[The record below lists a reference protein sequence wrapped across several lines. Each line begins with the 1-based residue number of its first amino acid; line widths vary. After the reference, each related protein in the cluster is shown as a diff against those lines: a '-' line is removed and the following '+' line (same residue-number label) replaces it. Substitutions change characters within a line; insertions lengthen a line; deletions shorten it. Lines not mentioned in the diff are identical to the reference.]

1 MEYLRSNNIHVS
13 IHNWKEEEWDLKV
26 LGFFTHL
33 HPGKMPIEYCTKIV
47 SNMIKSPKKHQR
59 IPKFRIKPIIM
70 ITSTSPTNLS
80 VRTYAIEVKAQD
92 SREMMSIL
100 KENIAPGIFLPVQ
113 LKFINKIA
121 FDKALIYISQKQ
133 DTTWTVVV
141 NHITDGSF
149 FKLEHKIKAL
159 LETDHVIHDAIKKM
173 AKVLVNKQQ
182 FYEDRKKL
190 KAHLAEWNAELD
202 PDDIREC
209 NIAPEVAHIA
219 QDSISEEADSF
230 YSSSITSIM
239 AFEVSEIYIPT
250 GKSTKMSGLSND
262 TQKHNQQNTEPT
274 FSSDDKIQTLKQ
286 QIEEYKTELQKQT
299 QKIDQ
304 MQEMLQLV
312 FSELTDKEDLN
323 NNNQSSDKFRRQ
335 LYSQP

>member
-1 MEYLRSNNIHVS
+1 
-13 IHNWKEEEWDLKV
+13 
-26 LGFFTHL
+26 
-33 HPGKMPIEYCTKIV
+33 
-47 SNMIKSPKKHQR
+47 
-59 IPKFRIKPIIM
+59 
-70 ITSTSPTNLS
+70 
-80 VRTYAIEVKAQD
+80 
-92 SREMMSIL
+92 
-100 KENIAPGIFLPVQ
+100 
-113 LKFINKIA
+113 
-121 FDKALIYISQKQ
+121 
-133 DTTWTVVV
+133 V

-159 LETDHVIHDAIKKM
+159 LETDHVIHDAIKKT
-173 AKVLVNKQQ
+173 AKVKVNKQQ
-182 FYEDRKKL
+182 FHEDRKKL
-190 KAHLAEWNAELD
+190 KAHLAEWNAEFD

-219 QDSISEEADSF
+219 QDSISEEADYF

-262 TQKHNQQNTEPT
+262 TQQYNQQNTDPT
-274 FSSDDKIQTLKQ
+274 LSSDDEIQTLKR

-312 FSELTDKEDLN
+312 FSKLSDKEDLN
-323 NNNQSSDKFRRQ
+323 NNTQSYDKLRRQ
-335 LYSQP
+335 FYSQP